1 MKKCSVLTMLLG
13 VLLLAE
19 AALAFRQ
26 PQDEQQQQIQ
36 LEKKKHKHKHPYS
49 TPYGLFIQERAS
61 KQLPGPGQHFSF
73 GAVKPWEDILAML
86 DEKEDRKLLLV
97 VRHGQ
102 AISNFLGDTL
112 GPDEWYAVE
121 STCQYDDQKG
131 TIYNI
136 FDADLTGLGQD
147 QAKSLNSMLVG
158 GGWFSKMTG
167 DRPTRFIL
175 SPLTRCLH
183 TASLVLEGVQANA
196 TNVEE
201 YVRETLGMDTC
212 DARRSVSDPNSNPA
226 PQEPCSYDLGLA
238 SSYPQYKYRVYDP
251 SDDADRSFG
260 LLGDSDHL
268 WTKTERERQKH
279 QVKRAKKFLDIL
291 FEHAPEK
298 VVVVVT
304 HSGFTRSLL
313 LAVQREPYR
322 PMNAELVPVIVDKA
336 RRRGGT
342 AGATVDPQQV
352 QLDDDAAEEAWLDA
366 VLSGYQDIELNEDD
380 RIRKNGGSSIT
391 SQQPRQVS
399 SSSSSHPCILRRL
412 MGRLLTLWRG
422 Q

>member
-1 MKKCSVLTMLLG
+1 MAKYHLAALLLG
-13 VLLLAE
+13 ALLLAE
-19 AALAFRQ
+19 AALAARQ
-26 PQDEQQQQIQ
+26 PQDEQQIQ
-36 LEKKKHKHKHPYS
+36 LERRKKRKHPYS
-49 TPYGLFIQERAS
+49 SPYGLFIQERAS

-86 DEKEDRKLLLV
+86 DEQEDRKLLLV

-102 AISNFLGDTL
+102 AISNYLGDTL

-121 STCQYDDQKG
+121 GTCQYDDQKG

-147 QAKSLNSMLVG
+147 QAKSLNSILVG
-158 GGWFSKMTG
+158 GGWYAKMTA
-167 DRPTRFIL
+167 DRPARFII

-183 TASLVLEGVQANA
+183 TATLALEGVQSNA

-201 YVRETLGMDTC
+201 FVRETLGMDTC
-212 DARRSVSDPNSNPA
+212 DARRSVSDPNANAKPS
-226 PQEPCSYDLGLA
+226 PQGPCSFDKGLA
-238 SSYPQYKYRVYDP
+238 SSYPQYKYRVYDAR
-251 SDDADRSFG
+251 DDADRSFG

-268 WTKTERERQKH
+268 WTKTEREQQKH

-322 PMNAELVPVIVDKA
+322 PQNAELVPVIVDKA
-336 RRRGGT
+336 ARVVAAADAHHA
-342 AGATVDPQQV
+342 AGVAE
-352 QLDDDAAEEAWLDA
+352 AEAEEAWLDA
-366 VLSGYQDIELNEDD
+366 VLAGYEDIDLNEDD
-380 RIRKNGGSSIT
+380 RPRKA
-391 SQQPRQVS
+391 S
-399 SSSSSHPCILRRL
+399 SSSSSSSAGTQRPGSSSSSSNPCMLRRL
-412 MGRLLTLWRG
+412 VGRLAELWRG